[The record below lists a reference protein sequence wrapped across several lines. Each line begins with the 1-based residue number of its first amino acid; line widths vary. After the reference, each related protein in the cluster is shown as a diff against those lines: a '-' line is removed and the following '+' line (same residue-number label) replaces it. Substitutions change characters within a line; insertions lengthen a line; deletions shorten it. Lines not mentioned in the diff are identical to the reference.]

1 MGSQRLA
8 KALAEYDLG
17 DAGLQLFRDRL
28 NAPSTALIKALGTLP
43 LVQGRFVTYLPA
55 KTPLPMLRS
64 FLASPPSGTHQA
76 AIAKLAELVTTFLKK
91 YEDSCFLL
99 PDDMSRRGDAWI
111 STRNPQVCY
120 AGTGVY
126 HFLWGQGAEQVKVET
141 MLSLGY
147 SHFMTGVLTQAQ
159 GVQLQQDKDIAEE
172 DLVLLASNCS
182 VIVLSAYDNEAYVY
196 WFRE

>member
-1 MGSQRLA
+1 
-8 KALAEYDLG
+8 
-17 DAGLQLFRDRL
+17 
-28 NAPSTALIKALGTLP
+28 
-43 LVQGRFVTYLPA
+43 
-55 KTPLPMLRS
+55 
-64 FLASPPSGTHQA
+64 
-76 AIAKLAELVTTFLKK
+76 
-91 YEDSCFLL
+91 
-99 PDDMSRRGDAWI
+99 
-111 STRNPQVCY
+111 
-120 AGTGVY
+120 
-126 HFLWGQGAEQVKVET
+126 